1 MSIQYWSKS
10 AGTWNPTYTQLDKM
24 RVFLKTKASQDIQ
37 IILDRERCPQ
47 EIPPNKRAEKIEQ
60 IRSIA
65 SKEKFALMG
74 GPLCI

>member
-1 MSIQYWSKS
+1 
-10 AGTWNPTYTQLDKM
+10 M